1 VADHQVAHVHVQDQ
15 TLLAEVQALLA
26 QVSGVEKVLD
36 AQGKKDAHLDHARSG
51 DLVVVADANS
61 WFTYY
66 FWLED
71 AKAPDYAR
79 CVDIHRKPGYDPV
92 ELVMDPS
99 ISIPMLKVGTKLLKK
114 KLGFRYLMDVIPL
127 DASLVKGAHGR
138 IPESDLD
145 KPLLVCDTSLTKA
158 EHIAPTSVFDLII
171 QAVQGKKG

>member
-1 VADHQVAHVHVQDQ
+1 
-15 TLLAEVQALLA
+15 
-26 QVSGVEKVLD
+26 
-36 AQGKKDAHLDHARSG
+36 
-51 DLVVVADANS
+51 
-61 WFTYY
+61 
-66 FWLED
+66 
-71 AKAPDYAR
+71 
-79 CVDIHRKPGYDPV
+79 
-92 ELVMDPS
+92 
-99 ISIPMLKVGTKLLKK
+99 MLKVGTKLLKK